1 MPQAKQN
8 SILIPVITMI
18 IGTILFLLPK
28 FILIGNSS
36 LARAVVVILI
46 LSAQLW
52 FFRRAYYAS
61 GGFVYSAIPHFIAMA
76 IFGVMSVVLL
86 GYSSDLWSPDK
97 VWSSVS
103 IVWVFSESLFFGV
116 RMIAYLAILGLQ
128 FIIIKNWRN
137 A

>member
-1 MPQAKQN
+1 
-8 SILIPVITMI
+8 MI

-28 FILIGNSS
+28 FILMGNSA
-36 LARAVVVILI
+36 LAHRAIVILI
-46 LSAQLW
+46 LGAQFW
-52 FFRRAYYAS
+52 FFRRAAYGS
-61 GGFVYSAIPHFIAMA
+61 GGFLYSALPHFTAMA

-86 GYSSDLWSPDK
+86 GYSSELWSPNK

-103 IVWVFSESLFFGV
+103 IVWIFSESLFFGV

-128 FIIIKNWRN
+128 YIVIKNWRN

>member
-1 MPQAKQN
+1 MPQAKQK
-8 SILIPVITMI
+8 SIIIPIVTLI

-36 LARAVVVILI
+36 LAHAAVVILI
-46 LSAQLW
+46 LSAQFW
-52 FFRRAYYAS
+52 FFRRTAYGSAA
-61 GGFVYSAIPHFIAMA
+61 FIYSALPHFIAMA
-76 IFGVMSVVLL
+76 IFGIMSVVLL
-86 GYSSDLWSPDK
+86 GYSSELWSPDK

-103 IVWVFSESLFFGV
+103 IVWLFSESLFFGV

-128 FIIIKNWRN
+128 FVVIKNWRN

>member
-1 MPQAKQN
+1 MPQAKQK
-8 SILIPVITMI
+8 SIILPVVTLI

-36 LARAVVVILI
+36 LAHAAVVILI
-46 LSAQLW
+46 LSAQFW
-52 FFRRAYYAS
+52 FFRRTAFGYGS
-61 GGFVYSAIPHFIAMA
+61 FMYSALPHFIAMA
-76 IFGVMSVVLL
+76 IFGIMSVVLL
-86 GYSSDLWSPDK
+86 GYSSELWSPDK

-103 IVWVFSESLFFGV
+103 IVWVFSESLSFGV

-128 FIIIKNWRN
+128 FVVIKNWRN